1 MKQVFMPLQLVVTPR
16 LILFKKDETPNK
28 CLNISSLLTTLILW
42 QCCVFDKW
50 IITVISILTE
60 DD

>member
-1 MKQVFMPLQLVVTPR
+1 MPLQLVVTPR

-28 CLNISSLLTTLILW
+28 YLNISSLLTTLILW
-42 QCCVFDKW
+42 QCCVFDKL